1 MNNQRTNILV
11 NHNIKVYNKMLNIIE
26 NLNPNLNIKITNIP
40 SLENNQFYFSFSI
53 SNKKFYTIMSNFST
67 TENTFLQDIPV
78 NNENIIKKLN
88 LINIEMVGNDKNN
101 IYRLLKIFVD
111 IEELSEYFISKYV
124 KIENISIKYD
134 EIISEKEYGI
144 TNSSVN
150 HMELDKSISD
160 FFELKPIY
168 IDKNVDTNDLYENNN
183 TNNLSINLLD
193 LEYY

>member
-1 MNNQRTNILV
+1 MDTEKINILV

-67 TENTFLQDIPV
+67 TENIFLQDIPV

-101 IYRLLKIFVD
+101 VYRLLKIFVD

-160 FFELKPIY
+160 FFEIKSIY

>member
-1 MNNQRTNILV
+1 MDTEKINILV

-53 SNKKFYTIMSNFST
+53 SNKKFYTIMSNFSK

-101 IYRLLKIFVD
+101 VYRLLKIFVD